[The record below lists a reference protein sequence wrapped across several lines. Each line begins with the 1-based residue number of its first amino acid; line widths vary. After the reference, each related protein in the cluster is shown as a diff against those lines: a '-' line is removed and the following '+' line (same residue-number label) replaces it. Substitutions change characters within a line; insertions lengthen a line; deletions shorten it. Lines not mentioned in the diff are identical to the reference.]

1 MIGTSVDGTLEII
14 EDKENGLLVNAKDVR
29 QLSDAMNILI
39 EDENLRKELEV
50 NAKKQYIEKF
60 SFDKLAKEY
69 RDYYGR
75 L

>member
-1 MIGTSVDGTLEII
+1 MNLKIKNEII

-50 NAKKQYIEKF
+50 NAKKCYMEEF